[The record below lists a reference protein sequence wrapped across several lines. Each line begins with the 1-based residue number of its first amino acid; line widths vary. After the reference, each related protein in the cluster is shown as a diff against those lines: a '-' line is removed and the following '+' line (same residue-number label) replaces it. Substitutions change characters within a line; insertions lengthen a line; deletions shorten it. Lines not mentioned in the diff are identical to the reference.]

1 MTKMEIIHYILSYDI
16 RSLADRLERLLAED
30 RITSGACYYVYNPY
44 EFYSL
49 KEIMDLTS
57 KAAQSKDYIRYIK
70 RFDSIHYSVLLK
82 MFKESISKTE
92 AFLAEQEA
100 LPFEQSQKQVLIKK
114 GELEN
119 V

>member
-1 MTKMEIIHYILSYDI
+1 MTKMEIIHYILSYDL
-16 RSLADRLERLLAED
+16 RPLADRLERLLDED

-57 KAAQSKDYIRYIK
+57 KASKSKDYIRYIK
-70 RFDSIHYSVLLK
+70 RFDSIHYSVLLN

-100 LPFEQSQKQVLIKK
+100 LPFEQSQKQVLIQK
-114 GELEN
+114 GEIK
-119 V
+119 